1 MNTVRER
8 RKGQTDKHGCRQTY
22 RLSDKETDKH
32 RGIQRGTETDE
43 HRDIQRDIVTDKHRD
58 IQR

>member
-1 MNTVRER
+1 MRER
-8 RKGQTDKHGCRQTY
+8 QKGQTDKHGCRQTY

-32 RGIQRGTETDE
+32 KDLQRGIETDK
-43 HRDIQRDIVTDKHRD
+43 HRDIQRDLVTDKHRD